1 MILTNKPDWV
11 VYPEE
16 IAKRLNISKR
26 SVDKHFKILED
37 SGYMCKFT
45 YVLGGREGKLV
56 RRFFSDLPFNQ
67 EHISYLK
74 KQLEEEL
81 FGGEFAGAK

>member
-1 MILTNKPDWV
+1 
-11 VYPEE
+11 
-16 IAKRLNISKR
+16 
-26 SVDKHFKILED
+26 
-37 SGYMCKFT
+37 MCKFT